1 MKKMITLLVL
11 FICASVLVGCNQIE
25 LGNNKYKLE
34 VIDNWNLLVHPLE
47 EEYEAG
53 STVEVHL
60 HFRSGPSVGIRIN
73 GEILVAKE
81 HSTTC
86 EQLCELVRFTMPNED
101 TIIYTHQNGHIA
113 KSCGDDNHTWDE
125 GVIIQVPGG
134 GEQLLYNCL
143 ACGET
148 KTEDINNDN
157 IPTAYIAS
165 HSGYHGASSITLD
178 EENKT
183 FTYFFSIINS
193 YIGHGTY
200 EYKDGYLILESDID
214 EQTWVFKVVDGALV
228 FDLSL
233 SDGHLWFI
241 TVPEKTAQ
249 LIYFLSDA
257 TEEEKIKTTLKISEG
272 LRPMSSNDKIY
283 TSYTKE
289 FGLATAFI
297 LYGDAELVWDEAIE
311 DIKFTYYDSGRIYI
325 YYNGLIYTL
334 TEAYEDGVL
343 TLEDLINL
351 LQVYSIRE
359 KFDNIPLETEIYFGP
374 YHSWGDEFEDF
385 FKEFNLFNSDYMIND
400 YESYVN
406 VYSKIPNLEF
416 ESLDEEWADEFFK
429 NNLLIVKGRCVSG
442 STAYVPVDYYYSTV
456 NNEIIMKY
464 KNGSLGDAVFDVFI
478 GYSIDI
484 ITVPKEIYES
494 AKIAK
499 IVLDYEQSKKDFIE
513 EMNNTKPE
521 YRYYFNPVKEVTCT
535 YVFEDSDSINKVIE
549 KYDLH
554 NVFVGARI
562 SKLSAIKMLMIVFE
576 RELFTEAVYQKIC
589 QIKDGES
596 SVKDFFITMEQF
608 YTNSYIPDIDYYSN
622 DKEELEYEVEK
633 NLFSTSDKSFIIK
646 SKEEYYAY
654 LDYLLETAAYEYLK
668 DNINSKRDLYD
679 DSFFEENALIISKE
693 IVRGSGSI
701 KLTLDNL
708 YIADNKVYIVVRTD
722 APGEGTG
729 VMQYVTFAFIV
740 KKSDVIDVTEVIT
753 LE

>member
-1 MKKMITLLVL
+1 MKKLLTLIVL
-11 FICASVLVGCNQIE
+11 FICACSFGGCNQVE
-25 LGNNKYKLE
+25 VDDNKYKLE
-34 VIDNWNLLVHPLE
+34 VVDNWNLLVHPLE

-53 STVEVHL
+53 TTIEVHL
-60 HFRSGPSVGIRIN
+60 AFRSGPSVGIKLN
-73 GEILVAKE
+73 DEVMVAKDY
-81 HSTTC
+81 STTC
-86 EQLCELVRFTMPNED
+86 EQLCSVVSFTMPNED
-101 TIIYTHQNGHIA
+101 TTIYTHQNGYIA

-125 GVIIQVPGG
+125 GEIIQVPGG
-134 GEQLLYNCL
+134 GEQIMYNCL
-143 ACGET
+143 VCGKT
-148 KTEDINNDN
+148 KTEDVDN
-157 IPTAYIAS
+157 EIQNIFIAS
-165 HSGYHGASSITLD
+165 HSGSYGTSSITLE

-183 FTYFFSIINS
+183 FTYFFSIISS

-200 EYKDGYLILESDID
+200 EYKDGYLILESEID
-214 EQTWVFKVVDGALV
+214 EQTWVFKIVDKALV

-233 SDGHLWFI
+233 SDGHLWF
-241 TVPEKTAQ
+241 TNVPEQTGQ
-249 LIYFLSDA
+249 LIYFLSNT
-257 TEEEKIKTTLKISEG
+257 TEEEKIKTTLEISER
-272 LRPMSSNDKIY
+272 LHPMSSNDKIY
-283 TSYTKE
+283 TSYIKE
-289 FGLATAFI
+289 FGPATAFI
-297 LYGDAELVWDEAIE
+297 LYGDAQVVWSETIE

-343 TLEDLINL
+343 TLEDLTNL
-351 LQVYSIRE
+351 LQVYSIKE

-374 YHSWGDEFEDF
+374 NYSWGDEFEDF
-385 FKEFNLFNSDYMIND
+385 FKEFNLFNSHYIVTD

-406 VYSKIPNLEF
+406 VYSEIPNIEF
-416 ESLDEEWADEFFK
+416 ELLDEEWADEFFK
-429 NNLLIVKGRCVSG
+429 NNLLIVKGRCISG
-442 STAYVPVDYYYSTV
+442 STAYVPVEYYYSTA

-464 KNGSLGDAVFDVFI
+464 KNQIGEAVFDVFI

-484 ITVPKEIYES
+484 ITVPKEIYEF

-499 IVLDYEQSKKDFIE
+499 IVLDYEQNKKDFIE
-513 EMNNTKPE
+513 EMKNVNPE
-521 YRYYFNPVKEVTCT
+521 YSYYFNPVDEVTCT
-535 YVFEDSDSINKVIE
+535 YVFEDSDSINEVIK

-554 NVFVGARI
+554 NVFVGASI
-562 SKLSAIKMLMIVFE
+562 SNLSSIKMLMIVFE

-589 QIKDGES
+589 QIKDEELS
-596 SVKDFFITMEQF
+596 IKDFIITMEQV
-608 YTNSYIPDIDYYSN
+608 YINSYMPNIDYYTN
-622 DKEELEYEVEK
+622 DKVELEYEVEK

-679 DSFFEENALIISKE
+679 DSFFEANALIISKE

-722 APGEGTG
+722 EPGEGTG
-729 VMQYVTFAFIV
+729 DMQYVTFAFIV